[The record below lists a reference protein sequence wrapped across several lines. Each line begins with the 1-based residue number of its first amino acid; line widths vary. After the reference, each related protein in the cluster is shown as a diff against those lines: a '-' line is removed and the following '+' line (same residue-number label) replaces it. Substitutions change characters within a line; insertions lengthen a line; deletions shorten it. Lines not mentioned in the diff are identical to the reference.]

1 MLSSRKLCDGQDC
14 AIPCLGAPLQN
25 HLHESP
31 LQPRLLLVPPQ
42 GHLGEVG
49 SLFWLGTEQGLCWPC
64 PGDNAGTPRACAAR
78 AGCEEAGLCT
88 HGGDSVPWLSH
99 PPLQAAPGKI
109 YQLYTTFTHSSQGRC
124 PCSWQA
130 VELDEL
136 AAPFQP
142 RPLWDVVITR
152 EKRKTQK

>member
-1 MLSSRKLCDGQDC
+1 MDRIVPSL
-14 AIPCLGAPLQN
+14 ALG
-25 HLHESP
+25 HLYRTIYT
-31 LQPRLLLVPPQ
+31 RLLCSPDFCWCHHKDTWGRWGHCSGSEQSRVCAGHAQGTMQ
-42 GHLGEVG
+42 GHLVPV
-49 SLFWLGTEQGLCWPC
+49 LPVLGVRRLG
-64 PGDNAGTPRACAAR
+64 CAH
-78 AGCEEAGLCT
+78 T
-88 HGGDSVPWLSH
+88 GGDSVPWLSH

-130 VELDEL
+130 VELDEF